1 VLGYFDHLAYPH
13 VYLRRILRL
22 TSVSIILQ
30 ENLERFTHILVDSA
44 FTKHQDSIP
53 IHVLF
58 VATRTGIIKK
68 LSYNP
73 RSRVTCLVEIL
84 HPFAEGR
91 PVLIHNMKLLGKPTL
106 WLQSFQ
112 IESLQQ
118 ILASHYFWFCKNVAL
133 CKILVVESVNP
144 IPTGHGWNQPIYEC
158 HMTTAGR
165 NRVKFIE
172 LAC

>member
-1 VLGYFDHLAYPH
+1 MLGYFDHLAYPH
-13 VYLRRILRL
+13 VRLCRILRL

-30 ENLERFTHILVDSA
+30 ENLERYTHILVDSA

-106 WLQSFQ
+106 WL
-112 IESLQQ
+112 
-118 ILASHYFWFCKNVAL
+118 
-133 CKILVVESVNP
+133 
-144 IPTGHGWNQPIYEC
+144 
-158 HMTTAGR
+158 
-165 NRVKFIE
+165 
-172 LAC
+172 